1 MKRADGTA
9 MFDLKKIGWL
19 ALGSVCIALGSGTV
33 IAQTANPEA
42 SGTAQRPA
50 AGSGA
55 ANDPA
60 KATKTAPTAPPAATS
75 GGIDPELGPIAEPEA
90 GDVAP
95 AFRQNGTGTWMTPE
109 DEMRARIRREALSQ
123 AEAEQQA
130 LAASGLVMPR
140 LVGPNIPLVPLELLF
155 PPEALETGPKPV
167 REIRGTGVMIGALDR
182 EKGTNVRVRVPVGS
196 QVTYG
201 SLRLKLSACYA
212 SNPEDAIESWA
223 YVEVVDMG
231 RQNLNQLAVLPQRDR
246 RGMKEANKE
255 RVIRKGW
262 IIASSPAVTPIDHP
276 TYDMWLVSC
285 EGAVAPPSAAQLS
298 PSKARLRS
306 DSKAGVAGPD
316 AAASVPIAPEA
327 DPGESEPRTG
337 PAPAAPAP
345 TAPAPGKLKGT

>member
-1 MKRADGTA
+1 MKPANGKA
-9 MFDLKKIGWL
+9 MFEFKRLSWL
-19 ALGSVCIALGSGTV
+19 ALGSAFIALGSGAV

-42 SGTAQRPA
+42 NSPA
-50 AGSGA
+50 ARAGSNPA
-55 ANDPA
+55 LPSDAA
-60 KATKTAPTAPPAATS
+60 KATKAAPPASTG
-75 GGIDPELGPIAEPEA
+75 GGIDPELGPIAEPEE

-95 AFRQNGTGTWMTPE
+95 AFRQNGSGTWMTPE

-212 SNPEDAIESWA
+212 SNPEDA
-223 YVEVVDMG
+223 
-231 RQNLNQLAVLPQRDR
+231 L
-246 RGMKEANKE
+246 
-255 RVIRKGW
+255 
-262 IIASSPAVTPIDHP
+262 
-276 TYDMWLVSC
+276 
-285 EGAVAPPSAAQLS
+285 
-298 PSKARLRS
+298 
-306 DSKAGVAGPD
+306 
-316 AAASVPIAPEA
+316 
-327 DPGESEPRTG
+327 
-337 PAPAAPAP
+337 
-345 TAPAPGKLKGT
+345 

>member
-1 MKRADGTA
+1 MKRASGKA
-9 MFDLKKIGWL
+9 MFDAKKLSWL
-19 ALGSVCIALGSGTV
+19 ALGSACIALGSGAV

-42 SGTAQRPA
+42 NSTGLRPA
-50 AGSGA
+50 LSGSA
-55 ANDPA
+55 ASDPA
-60 KATKTAPTAPPAATS
+60 KATKATSPAATS
-75 GGIDPELGPIAEPEA
+75 GGIDPELGPIAEPEE

-95 AFRQNGTGTWMTPE
+95 AYRQNGTGTWMTPE

-155 PPEALETGPKPV
+155 PPEALETGPKTV

-212 SNPEDAIESWA
+212 SNPEDPMEAWA
-223 YVEVVDMG
+223 YVEVSDMG
-231 RQNLNQLAVLPQRDR
+231 RQNTNQLAVLPQRNR
-246 RGMKEANKE
+246 RDMREANKE
-255 RVIRKGW
+255 RVLRKGW

-285 EGAVAPPSAAQLS
+285 EGAVAPPSATQSSLN
-298 PSKARLRS
+298 KARPRS
-306 DSKAGVAGPD
+306 EGKAGAAGPD
-316 AAASVPIAPEA
+316 TAATVPVAPEA

-337 PAPAAPAP
+337 PVPAAPAPAAPAQ
-345 TAPAPGKLKGT
+345 GKSKGT

>member
-1 MKRADGTA
+1 MKAASGKA
-9 MFDLKKIGWL
+9 MFDAKKLSWL
-19 ALGSVCIALGSGTV
+19 ALGSAFIALGSGAV

-42 SGTAQRPA
+42 NSTGLRPA
-50 AGSGA
+50 LSGSPA
-55 ANDPA
+55 SDPA
-60 KATKTAPTAPPAATS
+60 KATKSTSPAATS
-75 GGIDPELGPIAEPEA
+75 GGIDPELGPISEPEE

-212 SNPEDAIESWA
+212 SNPEDPIESWA
-223 YVEVVDMG
+223 YVEVSDMG
-231 RQNLNQLAVLPQRDR
+231 RQNNNQLAVLPQRNR
-246 RGMKEANKE
+246 RDMREANKE
-255 RVIRKGW
+255 RVLRKGW

-285 EGAVAPPSAAQLS
+285 EGAVAPPSATQSSLN
-298 PSKARLRS
+298 KARPRS
-306 DSKAGVAGPD
+306 QAKAGAATPD
-316 AAASVPIAPEA
+316 AAASVPVAPEA

-337 PAPAAPAP
+337 PAAPAP
-345 TAPAPGKLKGT
+345 AIPAQGKLKGT

>member
-1 MKRADGTA
+1 MKRADGKA
-9 MFDLKKIGWL
+9 MFDVKKLSWL
-19 ALGSVCIALGSGTV
+19 ALGSAFIALGSGAV

-42 SGTAQRPA
+42 NPTGLRPA
-50 AGSGA
+50 SSGSA

-60 KATKTAPTAPPAATS
+60 KSSKATSPAATS

-212 SNPEDAIESWA
+212 SNPEDPIESWA
-223 YVEVVDMG
+223 YVEVLDMG
-231 RQNLNQLAVLPQRDR
+231 RQNTNQLAVLPQRNR
-246 RGMKEANKE
+246 RDMREANKE
-255 RVIRKGW
+255 RVLRKGW

-285 EGAVAPPSAAQLS
+285 EGAVAPPSAALS
-298 PSKARLRS
+298 SLNKARPRS
-306 DSKAGVAGPD
+306 EDKAAAASLD
-316 AAASVPIAPEA
+316 AAASVPVAPDA

-337 PAPAAPAP
+337 PVPAPPAPAAPAQ
-345 TAPAPGKLKGT
+345 GKLKGI

>member
-1 MKRADGTA
+1 MKRANGTA
-9 MFDLKKIGWL
+9 MFDLKKISAL
-19 ALGSVCIALGSGTV
+19 ALGSVFIALGSGTV

-42 SGTAQRPA
+42 AGTGVRPA
-50 AGSGA
+50 AGA
-55 ANDPA
+55 TTDPA
-60 KATKTAPTAPPAATS
+60 KAGKAAPPAPTAPS
-75 GGIDPELGPIAEPEA
+75 NGGIDPELGPISEPEA

-95 AFRQNGTGTWMTPE
+95 AFRQNGSGTWMTPE

-167 REIRGTGVMIGALDR
+167 REIRGTGVLIGALDR

-212 SNPEDAIESWA
+212 SNPEDAMESWA
-223 YVEVVDMG
+223 YVEVTDMG

-246 RGMKEANKE
+246 RSMKEANKE

-285 EGAVAPPSAAQLS
+285 EGAIAPPSAVQSS
-298 PSKARLRS
+298 PNKAPPRS
-306 DSKAGVAGPD
+306 ESKAGAAAVPD
-316 AAASVPIAPEA
+316 AGSAAPKA
-327 DPGESEPRTG
+327 DPGEPEPRTG
-337 PAPAAPAP
+337 PSPAPAVPAQ
-345 TAPAPGKLKGT
+345 GKLKGT

>member
-1 MKRADGTA
+1 MKPANGKA
-9 MFDLKKIGWL
+9 MFEFKRLSWL
-19 ALGSVCIALGSGTV
+19 ALGSAFIALGSGAV

-42 SGTAQRPA
+42 NSPA
-50 AGSGA
+50 ARAGSNPA
-55 ANDPA
+55 LPSDAA
-60 KATKTAPTAPPAATS
+60 KATKAAPPASTG
-75 GGIDPELGPIAEPEA
+75 GGIDPELGPIAEPEE

-95 AFRQNGTGTWMTPE
+95 AFRQNGSGTWMTPE

-212 SNPEDAIESWA
+212 SNPEDALESWA
-223 YVEVVDMG
+223 YVEVTDMG
-231 RQNLNQLAVLPQRDR
+231 RQNNNQLAVLPQRNR
-246 RGMKEANKE
+246 RDMREANKE

-285 EGAVAPPSAAQLS
+285 EGAVAPPSAAQSS

-306 DSKAGVAGPD
+306 EGKVGAAGRD
-316 AAASVPIAPEA
+316 TAASVPIAPEA
-327 DPGESEPRTG
+327 DPNESEPRTG
-337 PAPAAPAP
+337 PGPAAPSPAPIAP
-345 TAPAPGKLKGT
+345 TQGKLKGT

>member
-1 MKRADGTA
+1 MKRADGKA
-9 MFDLKKIGWL
+9 MFDVKRLSWL
-19 ALGSVCIALGSGTV
+19 ALGSAFIALGSGAV

-42 SGTAQRPA
+42 NSTGLRPA
-50 AGSGA
+50 STSGA
-55 ANDPA
+55 PSDPA
-60 KATKTAPTAPPAATS
+60 KATKATPPAATG
-75 GGIDPELGPIAEPEA
+75 GGIDPELGPIAEPEES
-90 GDVAP
+90 DVAP
-95 AFRQNGTGTWMTPE
+95 AFRQNGTGRWMTPE
-109 DEMRARIRREALSQ
+109 EEMRARIRREALSQ

-212 SNPEDAIESWA
+212 SNPEDPIESWA
-223 YVEVVDMG
+223 YVEVLDMG
-231 RQNLNQLAVLPQRDR
+231 RQNTNQLAVLPQRNR
-246 RGMKEANKE
+246 RDMREANKE
-255 RVIRKGW
+255 RVLRKGW

-285 EGAVAPPSAAQLS
+285 EGAVTPPSATPSS
-298 PSKARLRS
+298 PNKARPS
-306 DSKAGVAGPD
+306 SEAKDGAANPD
-316 AAASVPIAPEA
+316 AAASVPVAPEA
-327 DPGESEPRTG
+327 DLGESEPQTG
-337 PAPAAPAP
+337 PAPTIPAQE
-345 TAPAPGKLKGT
+345 KSKGT

>member
-9 MFDLKKIGWL
+9 MFDVKKLSWL
-19 ALGSVCIALGSGTV
+19 ALGSAFIALGSGAV

-42 SGTAQRPA
+42 NATGLRP
-50 AGSGA
+50 GSTSGA
-55 ANDPA
+55 ASDPA
-60 KATKTAPTAPPAATS
+60 KATKATPPAATS
-75 GGIDPELGPIAEPEA
+75 GGIDPELGPIEEPEE

-109 DEMRARIRREALSQ
+109 EEMRARIRREALSQ

-130 LAASGLVMPR
+130 LAASGLVLPR

-167 REIRGTGVMIGALDR
+167 RETRGTGVMIGALDR

-212 SNPEDAIESWA
+212 SNPEDPFESWA
-223 YVEVVDMG
+223 FVEVLDMG
-231 RQNLNQLAVLPQRDR
+231 RQNTNQLAVLPQRNR
-246 RGMKEANKE
+246 RDMREANKE

-285 EGAVAPPSAAQLS
+285 EGAIALPSAAPSS
-298 PSKARLRS
+298 PNKARPRS
-306 DSKAGVAGPD
+306 AAKAGAANPD
-316 AAASVPIAPEA
+316 AAASVPVAPEA

-337 PAPAAPAP
+337 PAPTNPAQE
-345 TAPAPGKLKGT
+345 KLKGT

>member
-1 MKRADGTA
+1 MKAASGRA
-9 MFDLKKIGWL
+9 MFDAKKLSWL
-19 ALGSVCIALGSGTV
+19 ALGSAFIALGSGAV

-42 SGTAQRPA
+42 NSTGLRPA
-50 AGSGA
+50 LSGSPA
-55 ANDPA
+55 SDPA
-60 KATKTAPTAPPAATS
+60 KATKSTSPAATS
-75 GGIDPELGPIAEPEA
+75 GGIDPELGPISEPEE

-212 SNPEDAIESWA
+212 SNPEDPIESWA
-223 YVEVVDMG
+223 YVEVSDMG
-231 RQNLNQLAVLPQRDR
+231 RQNNNQLAVLPQRNR
-246 RGMKEANKE
+246 RDMREANKE
-255 RVIRKGW
+255 RVLRKGW

-285 EGAVAPPSAAQLS
+285 EGAVAPPSATQSSLN
-298 PSKARLRS
+298 KARPRS
-306 DSKAGVAGPD
+306 EAKAGAANPD
-316 AAASVPIAPEA
+316 AAASVPVAPEA

-337 PAPAAPAP
+337 PAVPAPAI
-345 TAPAPGKLKGT
+345 PAQGKLKGT

>member
-1 MKRADGTA
+1 MKRADGIA
-9 MFDLKKIGWL
+9 MFDLKKLSWL
-19 ALGSVCIALGSGTV
+19 AFGSAFIALGSGAV

-42 SGTAQRPA
+42 NSTASRPA
-50 AGSGA
+50 SGSGA
-55 ANDPA
+55 SNDPA
-60 KATKTAPTAPPAATS
+60 KAAKATTPAVTT

-109 DEMRARIRREALSQ
+109 EEMRARIRREAMSQ

-155 PPEALETGPKPV
+155 PPEALETGPKAV
-167 REIRGTGVMIGALDR
+167 REIRGTGVLIGALDR
-182 EKGTNVRVRVPVGS
+182 ERGSNVRVRVPVGS

-212 SNPEDAIESWA
+212 SNPEDPMESWA
-223 YVEVVDMG
+223 YVEVLDMG
-231 RQNLNQLAVLPQRDR
+231 RQNTNQLAVLPQRNR
-246 RGMKEANKE
+246 RDMREANKE
-255 RVIRKGW
+255 RVLRRGW

-285 EGAVAPPSAAQLS
+285 EGAVAPPSAAQSSLN
-298 PSKARLRS
+298 KARPRS
-306 DSKAGVAGPD
+306 EGKAGAADPD
-316 AAASVPIAPEA
+316 AAASVPVAPEA

-345 TAPAPGKLKGT
+345 TTPAQGKLKGA

>member
-1 MKRADGTA
+1 MKRAIGTA
-9 MFDLKKIGWL
+9 MFDLKKISWL

-42 SGTAQRPA
+42 SGTGVRPNT
-50 AGSGA
+50 GA
-55 ANDPA
+55 PGDPA
-60 KATKTAPTAPPAATS
+60 KAAKAASPAPPASTG
-75 GGIDPELGPIAEPEA
+75 GGIDPELGPISEPEE
-90 GDVAP
+90 GDVEP

-109 DEMRARIRREALSQ
+109 EEMRARIRREALSQ

-130 LAASGLVMPR
+130 LAASGFVMPR

-167 REIRGTGVMIGALDR
+167 REIRGTGVMLAALDR

-212 SNPEDAIESWA
+212 SNPEDAMESWA
-223 YVEVVDMG
+223 YVEVTDMG

-276 TYDMWLVSC
+276 TYDMWLISC
-285 EGAVAPPSAAQLS
+285 EGAVAPPSAVQS
-298 PSKARLRS
+298 SSNKARPRS
-306 DSKAGVAGPD
+306 EAKAGAAGPD
-316 AAASVPIAPEA
+316 AAAGGPLASDA

-337 PAPAAPAP
+337 PSPATPAPA
-345 TAPAPGKLKGT
+345 APAPGKLKGT

>member
-1 MKRADGTA
+1 MKRADRKA
-9 MFDLKKIGWL
+9 MFDLKKVSWL
-19 ALGSVCIALGSGTV
+19 ALGSACIALASGAV
-33 IAQTANPEA
+33 IAQTASPEA
-42 SGTAQRPA
+42 NSTALRPA
-50 AGSGA
+50 STGGA
-55 ANDPA
+55 PTDSA
-60 KATKTAPTAPPAATS
+60 KATKATTPAATS
-75 GGIDPELGPIAEPEA
+75 GGIDPELGPIAEPEE

-109 DEMRARIRREALSQ
+109 EEMRARIRRETLSQ

-167 REIRGTGVMIGALDR
+167 RETRGTGVMIGALDR

-212 SNPEDAIESWA
+212 SNPEDPIESWA
-223 YVEVVDMG
+223 YVEVSDMG
-231 RQNLNQLAVLPQRDR
+231 RQNNNQLAVLPQRNR
-246 RGMKEANKE
+246 RDMREANKE
-255 RVIRKGW
+255 RVLRKGW

-285 EGAVAPPSAAQLS
+285 EGAVALPSAAQSS
-298 PSKARLRS
+298 PNKARPRS
-306 DSKAGVAGPD
+306 GAKAGVAIPD
-316 AAASVPIAPEA
+316 AAASVPVAPEA
-327 DPGESEPRTG
+327 DPGESEPQTG

-345 TAPAPGKLKGT
+345 AIPAPGKLKGT

>member
-1 MKRADGTA
+1 LVTRVMKRADGNA
-9 MFDLKKIGWL
+9 IFDVKKLGWL
-19 ALGSVCIALGSGTV
+19 ALGSAFIALGSGAV

-42 SGTAQRPA
+42 NATAPRPPL
-50 AGSGA
+50 SSSSPS
-55 ANDPA
+55 DPA
-60 KATKTAPTAPPAATS
+60 KATKATTPAATS
-75 GGIDPELGPIAEPEA
+75 GGIDPELGPIAEPEE

-95 AFRQNGTGTWMTPE
+95 AFRQNGTGRWMTPE
-109 DEMRARIRREALSQ
+109 EEMRARIRREALSQ

-212 SNPEDAIESWA
+212 SNPEDPIESWA
-223 YVEVVDMG
+223 YVEVLDMG
-231 RQNLNQLAVLPQRDR
+231 RQNTNQLAVLPQRNR
-246 RGMKEANKE
+246 RDMREANKE
-255 RVIRKGW
+255 RVLRKGW

-285 EGAVAPPSAAQLS
+285 EGAVAPPSATQPS
-298 PSKARLRS
+298 PNKARPS
-306 DSKAGVAGPD
+306 SEAKAGAANPD
-316 AAASVPIAPEA
+316 AAASVPVAPEA
-327 DPGESEPRTG
+327 DPGESEPQTG
-337 PAPAAPAP
+337 PAPTIPAQE
-345 TAPAPGKLKGT
+345 KSKGT